1 VNLKYYIRVKPGTDG
16 NYTIHRQDCPLL
28 PDPGRRILIGIFR
41 SLPDALKRS
50 SMFHARLALC
60 PFCLK
65 SNNDIN
71 KPDCSYGESGTELI
85 VSAKL
90 KSGLPD
96 VLVCAVN

>member
-28 PDPGRRILIGIFR
+28 PDPGRRILMGIFR
-41 SLPDALKRS
+41 SLPDALKRG
-50 SMFHARLALC
+50 SMFHVRLALC

-65 SNNDIN
+65 SNNYVN
-71 KPDCSYGESGTELI
+71 NPDFSSGESGTELI

-90 KSGLPD
+90 KSSLTD
-96 VLVCAVN
+96 VLVCTVN